1 MQNRIILLPMKTQN
15 PIRWMLAALL
25 VIAFI
30 SCGKRTPKYVIGV
43 SQCSEDIWRKKM
55 NDELRIATISPTATW
70 NCASSQPTMMW
81 THR

>member
-1 MQNRIILLPMKTQN
+1 MQNRIILLPMKILN

-43 SQCSEDIWRKKM
+43 SQCSEDIWRK
-55 NDELRIATISPTATW
+55 R
-70 NCASSQPTMMW
+70 
-81 THR
+81 

>member
-1 MQNRIILLPMKTQN
+1 MQNRIILLPMKTLN

-43 SQCSEDIWRKKM
+43 S
-55 NDELRIATISPTATW
+55 
-70 NCASSQPTMMW
+70 
-81 THR
+81 